1 MEASTN
7 LGNLTDLEM
16 VERHRASFNG
26 KIAQMQDAASKN
38 SKFMTRADQDKKV
51 ERLLALNNLGEKS
64 TLEDMNL
71 TRSLAVLNIESN
83 GRMVQKL
90 VKHGSNLRYVP
101 VGELFDVPKEPT
113 QIYFHKILTLSNF

>member
-26 KIAQMQDAASKN
+26 KIAQMQDVASKN

-51 ERLLALNNLGEKS
+51 ERLLALNNLDK
-64 TLEDMNL
+64 
-71 TRSLAVLNIESN
+71 R
-83 GRMVQKL
+83 Q
-90 VKHGSNLRYVP
+90 
-101 VGELFDVPKEPT
+101 PKEPT
-113 QIYFHKILTLSNF
+113 KINFHKILKLSNFWARHVYP

>member
-26 KIAQMQDAASKN
+26 KIAQMQDVASKN

-51 ERLLALNNLGEKS
+51 ERLLALNNFGGEVHPG
-64 TLEDMNL
+64 
-71 TRSLAVLNIESN
+71 RHES
-83 GRMVQKL
+83 
-90 VKHGSNLRYVP
+90 
-101 VGELFDVPKEPT
+101 D
-113 QIYFHKILTLSNF
+113 